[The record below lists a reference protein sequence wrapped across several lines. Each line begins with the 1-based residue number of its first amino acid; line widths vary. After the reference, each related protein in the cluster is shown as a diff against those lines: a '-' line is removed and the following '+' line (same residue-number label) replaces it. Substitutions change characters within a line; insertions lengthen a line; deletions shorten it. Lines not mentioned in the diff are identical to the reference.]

1 MAIADVKVL
10 TFHLTSDRGVCYEFT
25 PVGEDVRV
33 RRLAGRSTFSVNAR
47 ACFRG
52 SVILWTPCLMASCAM
67 TCAARTGSRA
77 ILMASARPCFLTRS
91 ASSPDSFSWNRP

>member
-33 RRLAGRSTFSVNAR
+33 RRLAGRSTYIYNLPADEAR
-47 ACFRG
+47 KLWANLRKRG
-52 SVILWTPCLMASCAM
+52 YERW
-67 TCAARTGSRA
+67 
-77 ILMASARPCFLTRS
+77 
-91 ASSPDSFSWNRP
+91 